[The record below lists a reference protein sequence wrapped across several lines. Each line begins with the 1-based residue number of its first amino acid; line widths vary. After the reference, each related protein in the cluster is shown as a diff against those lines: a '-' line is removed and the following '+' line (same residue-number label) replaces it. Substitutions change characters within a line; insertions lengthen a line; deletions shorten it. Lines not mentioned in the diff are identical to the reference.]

1 MCVLASS
8 VCLARFARSP
18 GGPRDCCWWTWAS
31 WPCSARCLPEG
42 GWFRNACSALWC
54 LQTKLVN
61 PLLYRRCV
69 MKRNHCSLY
78 LWASP
83 FPSLSECCRWQWS
96 GWCSSLSRRPRPS
109 SSEKWPWIGW
119 RICLSTRRARR
130 ASILS
135 NFRPEFSTGN
145 LTNYIQAWTCAVESF
160 KQVFSQFVLS
170 FQAKYNHSQMPS
182 CRNLEPLVISYQKFK
197 MFGQSHIL
205 LWNNMNI

>member
-1 MCVLASS
+1 M
-8 VCLARFARSP
+8 RY
-18 GGPRDCCWWTWAS
+18 
-31 WPCSARCLPEG
+31 E
-42 GWFRNACSALWC
+42 
-54 LQTKLVN
+54 KE
-61 PLLYRRCV
+61 
-69 MKRNHCSLY
+69 SLY

-160 KQVFSQFVLS
+160 KQVFCQFVLS

-205 LWNNMNI
+205 CGIIRTFRHYWTFHYSTDWICLTFRICCCNPFTP